1 MKKVLVIEDDDALC
15 WLLTSILSAKYDVT
29 VMNNGLE
36 ALGWLMDGNFPELI
50 MSDLNM
56 PSLNGIELLQKVR
69 YSGYLRTIPVI
80 VLSGDQ
86 NPEMKRQCLEMGAF
100 KYMLKPFTPD
110 ALLQEV
116 DGGLDS
122 KMSASVLKTM

>member
-15 WLLTSILSAKYDVT
+15 WLLTSILSSKYDVT

-36 ALGWLMDGNFPELI
+36 ALGWLMGGNFPELI

-69 YSGYLRTIPVI
+69 FSGYLRMIPVI
-80 VLSGDQ
+80 ILSGDQ
-86 NPEMKRQCLEMGAF
+86 NPEMKRRCLELGAF
-100 KYMLKPFTPD
+100 KYLLKPFKPD

-116 DGGLDS
+116 DRALEEKVS
-122 KMSASVLKTM
+122 SSLLKTL

>member
-1 MKKVLVIEDDDALC
+1 MLV
-15 WLLTSILSAKYDVT
+15 LTSILSAKYDVT

-56 PSLNGIELLQKVR
+56 PSLNGVELLQKVR

-80 VLSGDQ
+80 DRKSTRLNSSHERLSRM
-86 NPEMKRQCLEMGAF
+86 P
-100 KYMLKPFTPD
+100 
-110 ALLQEV
+110 
-116 DGGLDS
+116 S
-122 KMSASVLKTM
+122 SA

>member
-1 MKKVLVIEDDDALC
+1 MKIVLVIEDDDALC

-56 PSLNGIELLQKVR
+56 PSLNGVELLQKVR

-80 VLSGDQ
+80 ILSGDQ
-86 NPEMKRQCLEMGAF
+86 NPEMKRQCLELGAF
-100 KYMLKPFTPD
+100 KYMLKPFKPD

-116 DGGLDS
+116 DRGLDS
-122 KMSASVLKTM
+122 KVGAGVLKTM